1 MLFVISVALV
11 ERDHAGE
18 RAFDLAD
25 VGFDAAG
32 GMGDSN
38 ASVEEDG
45 VISRSWRRGWTG
57 YDCARPM
64 PR

>member
-32 GMGDSN
+32 GVGEAN
-38 ASVEEDG
+38 ASCPGTPPSGIDLGADEAATT
-45 VISRSWRRGWTG
+45 RSL
-57 YDCARPM
+57 
-64 PR
+64 

>member
-32 GMGDSN
+32 GVGEAN
-38 ASVEEDG
+38 ASVA
-45 VISRSWRRGWTG
+45 RGRCLGDLEVPTG
-57 YDCARPM
+57 KRG
-64 PR
+64 